1 MSRAL
6 RDLHFLF
13 EDASHIALSSPAAA
27 PCREVRS
34 SSRPTALARGPKSVC
49 LQFAG
54 SVSSLGV
61 VQRPP
66 LRRHTLRAST
76 PGGSCLRARA
86 ASLTPFGQDLP
97 PPDSFRPCRST
108 RLRRFAPLERRGLV
122 ASRSRPWG
130 SLRFF
135 PDMQVQSMFPARSL
149 QPSTR
154 PLLTRPRIPRSVR
167 PRCPHHGSPFEG
179 FPFISAVLRLCSGR
193 HRKMLH
199 DNTSA
204 RAFVGSPPRAFAQA
218 SLRFRLT
225 GLLALAFRREPF
237 DLSPRSSGA
246 ENRPPK

>member
-34 SSRPTALARGPKSVC
+34 GFRPTALARGPKSVC

-76 PGGSCLRARA
+76 PGGLCLRARA
-86 ASLTPFGQDLP
+86 ASLAPFGQDLP
-97 PPDSFRPCRST
+97 RPDSFRPCRST
-108 RLRRFAPLERRGLV
+108 RLRRFAPLERRGFV
-122 ASRSRPWG
+122 SSRSRPWG

-135 PDMQVQSMFPARSL
+135 RGIRDRSMFSAGLLQPATRSL
-149 QPSTR
+149 HSF
-154 PLLTRPRIPRSVR
+154 PRIPRSGR
-167 PRCPHHGSPFEG
+167 PWCPHQGSPFEG
-179 FPFISAVLRLCSGR
+179 FPFISAVL
-193 HRKMLH
+193 HRTLW
-199 DNTSA
+199 
-204 RAFVGSPPRAFAQA
+204 
-218 SLRFRLT
+218 
-225 GLLALAFRREPF
+225 
-237 DLSPRSSGA
+237 SSS
-246 ENRPPK
+246 ENAA

>member
-6 RDLHFLF
+6 RDLQLLF

-34 SSRPTALARGPKSVC
+34 SFRPTASAHRPRSARV
-49 LQFAG
+49 QFAG

-97 PPDSFRPCRST
+97 RPDSFRPCRST

-130 SLRFF
+130 SLRFI
-135 PDMQVQSMFPARSL
+135 QSILDGSRFPARLL

-154 PLLTRPRIPRSVR
+154 PLRRAR
-167 PRCPHHGSPFEG
+167 G
-179 FPFISAVLRLCSGR
+179 FPAVCDPGVPTLGHPPKVSPPSRPCYASALVDFGRCCMTALPSKSSSGR
-193 HRKMLH
+193 
-199 DNTSA
+199 
-204 RAFVGSPPRAFAQA
+204 
-218 SLRFRLT
+218 RLE
-225 GLLALAFRREPF
+225 LSLAL
-237 DLSPRSSGA
+237 LSDSDSPAS
-246 ENRPPK
+246 